1 MTENARYGIT
11 RNPWDT
17 NHTPGGSS
25 GGAGASVASGM
36 FAVAH
41 ANDGGGSIR
50 IPASCCGLVGLK
62 PARGRVPSHVPGWQG
77 MAIEG
82 ALSRTVADTAA
93 ILDCIS
99 GPDPHAWSN
108 APAPE
113 KPFAKVVGTD
123 PGSLRVALLVTS
135 ALGLPITPEPMAA
148 LERAGALFEQLGH
161 KVFTIDKDVFHPD
174 SIQPFLDVINTGFA
188 EYEGIDWE
196 KVEPHNKASYAAA
209 MGADSLTPIR
219 ALGQLQRLTRQ
230 VVVAV
235 GTGVRHTRDA
245 DHVDRAADCGLGPGR
260 GARQSGCSGDDR
272 RRHGRRSPPSTTSR
286 GSRRSACR
294 CTGPPAGIPDR
305 RADRRRPLAGGAS
318 ASGGVAARRGRA
330 MVGPAAAHQ
339 LRLCFGCLRFGSAVA
354 AVLYSAP

>member
-1 MTENARYGIT
+1 
-11 RNPWDT
+11 
-17 NHTPGGSS
+17 
-25 GGAGASVASGM
+25 M

-113 KPFAKVVGTD
+113 KPFSKVVGTD

-161 KVFTIDKDVFHPD
+161 KVFTIDKDVFQPD
-174 SIQPFLDVINTGFA
+174 AIQPFLDVINTGFA
-188 EYEGIDWE
+188 EYEGVDWE

-230 VVVAV
+230 VV
-235 GTGVRHTRDA
+235 
-245 DHVDRAADCGLGPGR
+245 
-260 GARQSGCSGDDR
+260 ARWGQEFDILVTPTMSIE
-272 RRHGRRSPPSTTSR
+272 P
-286 GSRRSACR
+286 
-294 CTGPPAGIPDR
+294 
-305 RADRRRPLAGGAS
+305 PLAGSVLEDVHANPDAPS
-318 ASGGVAARRGRA
+318 MTVVA
-330 MVGPAAAHQ
+330 MVAFTAVYNITGQPAISLPLHWSADGLPIGVQIVGGPWQEALLLQVASQLEEAAPWSG
-339 LRLCFGCLRFGSAVA
+339 RRPPMS
-354 AVLYSAP
+354 